1 MKFCLKVN
9 IAQLVLNPEHPELD
23 VKVLLN
29 CVPDQLVDLVLNV
42 EWVLDVELVLG
53 VELILD
59 VEQVLGME
67 LG

>member
-1 MKFCLKVN
+1 MN

-29 CVPDQLVDLVLNV
+29 CVPDQLVDLVLDV
-42 EWVLDVELVLG
+42 EWVLDVELVWG